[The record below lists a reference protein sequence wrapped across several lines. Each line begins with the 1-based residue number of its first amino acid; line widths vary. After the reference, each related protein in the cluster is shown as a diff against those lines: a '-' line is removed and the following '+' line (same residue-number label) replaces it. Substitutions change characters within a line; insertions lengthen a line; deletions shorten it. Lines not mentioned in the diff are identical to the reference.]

1 MKEMLE
7 EAKRFGNIQPDL
19 AARAQS
25 FPEPLTCGDRGVST
39 GVENVGVA
47 VSKLLVK
54 ENEDAGYEGDP
65 ILAGG

>member
-1 MKEMLE
+1 M
-7 EAKRFGNIQPDL
+7 AT
-19 AARAQS
+19 RAQS
-25 FPEPLTCGDRGVST
+25 FPEPLTCGVRGVST
-39 GVENVGVA
+39 GVENAGVA